1 MKYRIIEIKK
11 EAKAPKKRTVLKRK
25 GHKAEK
31 ILLPTL
37 KADMMPSERCERS
50 DTTVGETAAFFDF
63 GSYYDPYL
71 NRESKKA
78 KKINRPKRWAVW
90 FAALGYRT
98 RKTIETKVSKIREKR
113 LARAARPQKPSL
125 LPALAGALCS
135 LVLVSAV
142 SFGAVIYKFLI
153 KGHVSFYDSV
163 SVPELVGGVYPV
175 IETDLSKFELEV
187 NYVYDDSA
195 ALGVILEQTPSA
207 GARRRVYRRGDP
219 CKITLTVSLGEKKL
233 TMRDYVSK
241 NSREALLDLKNQA
254 VKVELSQIYSD
265 IFPEGVV
272 ISTVPSVG
280 ESFSASETVTLVVSR
295 GKEIKYGAVPDVC
308 GLGEVKATEIL
319 RAAGFEI
326 GKIAYVSSDMAA
338 GRVVSQSILP
348 FSSLA
353 LGASVDLTVS
363 TGALHT
369 EKTVPDLSGL
379 TVDEARERL
388 AEVGLVI
395 GRIYSIQNGDKKN
408 TVLLQ
413 SVAAGTPI
421 YSGIV
426 SVDIYV
432 GS

>member
-1 MKYRIIEIKK
+1 MKYRITEIRK
-11 EAKAPKKRTVLKRK
+11 ETKSPKKRTVLKRK

-37 KADMMPSERCERS
+37 KADMMPSEECERS

-71 NRESKKA
+71 NRESKKT
-78 KKINRPKRWAVW
+78 KKIKRPKRWAIW
-90 FAALGYRT
+90 FVAFRYRA
-98 RKTIETKVSKIREKR
+98 RKNIETKVSKIREKR
-113 LARAARPQKPSL
+113 LARATRPQKPSL

-153 KGHVSFYDSV
+153 KGHIAFYDSV
-163 SVPELVGGVYPV
+163 SVPELVGENYPV
-175 IETDLSKFELEV
+175 SDADLSDFEIEV
-187 NYVYDDSA
+187 DYVYDDSA
-195 ALGVILEQTPSA
+195 SAGMILEQTPSA

-219 CKITLTVSLGEKKL
+219 CKITLTVSLGEKTL

-241 NSREALLDLKNQA
+241 NLRESILELKNDS
-254 VKVELSQIYSD
+254 VKVDVLCEYSD
-265 IFPEGVV
+265 VFSEGCI
-272 ISTVPSVG
+272 ISTTPAVG
-280 ESFSASETVTLVVSR
+280 ESFFESETVTLVVSR

-308 GLGEVKATEIL
+308 GLGEVKAAEIL
-319 RAAGFEI
+319 RASGFEI
-326 GKIAYVSSDMAA
+326 GKIGYVVSERAA
-338 GRVVSQSILP
+338 GTVISQSVAP
-348 FSSLA
+348 FSSLEV
-353 LGASVDLTVS
+353 GSKVDMTVS
-363 TGALHT
+363 SGMGHS

-379 TVDEARERL
+379 TPDAARERL

-395 GRIYSIQNGDKKN
+395 GRIYSIQNGDKNN
-408 TVLLQ
+408 TVLSQ

>member
-1 MKYRIIEIKK
+1 MKYRITEIKK
-11 EAKAPKKRTVLKRK
+11 ETKSLKRRAALKRK
-25 GHKAEK
+25 GRNTEK

-37 KADMMPSERCERS
+37 KADMMPSKQRERTE
-50 DTTVGETAAFFDF
+50 TTVGETSAFFDF
-63 GSYYDPYL
+63 GSCYDPYF
-71 NRESKKA
+71 NGESKMAREIK
-78 KKINRPKRWAVW
+78 RPQRLAVW
-90 FAALGYRT
+90 FAELRYRAR
-98 RKTIETKVSKIREKR
+98 RKIETKVSKIREKR
-113 LARAARPQKPSL
+113 LARMTRPKKPSI
-125 LPALAGALCS
+125 LPALSGALCA
-135 LVLVSAV
+135 LVLVSTV
-142 SFGAVIYKFLI
+142 SLGTVIYKFLI

-163 SVPELVGGVYPV
+163 SVPELVGGSYPV
-175 IETDLSKFELEV
+175 SEVDLSKFEIEV

-195 ALGVILEQTPSA
+195 ASGVILEQTPSA

-219 CKITLTVSLGEKKL
+219 CKITLTVSLGAEKL

-241 NSREALLDLKNQA
+241 DLREALLDLKNQA

-280 ESFSASETVTLVVSR
+280 ESFSVSETVTLVVSR

-308 GLGEVKATEIL
+308 GLSEVKAAEIL
-319 RAAGFEI
+319 RAAGFEV

-338 GRVVSQSILP
+338 GRVVSQSVLP

-353 LGASVDLTVS
+353 LGDPIDLSVSMGV
-363 TGALHT
+363 LHT

-388 AEVGLVI
+388 SEVGLVI

-408 TVLLQ
+408 TVLSQ